1 MRAILEGV
9 ALQSRWLL
17 GPVEKFA
24 GARFDALRILGGG
37 ARSDLWCQIHADAL
51 ARRIER
57 VADPM
62 TAQSRGAALLAGVV
76 LDVIDWAD
84 VPGLVPVDRTFIPEP
99 AAERVYDRLA
109 SELPK
114 AYGGLKGVFARLR
127 P

>member
-1 MRAILEGV
+1 MIASSSGRASSIV
-9 ALQSRWLL
+9 T
-17 GPVEKFA
+17 F
-24 GARFDALRILGGG
+24 
-37 ARSDLWCQIHADAL
+37 
-51 ARRIER
+51 
-57 VADPM
+57 
-62 TAQSRGAALLAGVV
+62 LLAGVV